1 MSLIVDNYENNFQKI
16 FISYNIL
23 LNRLKKHDDYKEKHY
38 NMFKIIENNINEL
51 ELNLDILSLM
61 LDDDDY
67 ELNEKHHKKLEE
79 IDHQNKVFK
88 KLYPYLILINEAVR
102 TDSK

>member
-1 MSLIVDNYENNFQKI
+1 
-16 FISYNIL
+16 
-23 LNRLKKHDDYKEKHY
+23 
-38 NMFKIIENNINEL
+38 MFKIIENNINEL

>member
-1 MSLIVDNYENNFQKI
+1 MMITK
-16 FISYNIL
+16 
-23 LNRLKKHDDYKEKHY
+23 KHY

-67 ELNEKHHKKLEE
+67 ELNEKHHKTEE
-79 IDHQNKVFK
+79 
-88 KLYPYLILINEAVR
+88 
-102 TDSK
+102 